1 MFLAQPQARD
11 SASQGRGKSRLEVKQ
26 YTSLWRP
33 ETSPRI
39 ETSQTPGRG
48 LVDLDPAHLV
58 LLPSIRRGELRIALN
73 TTIVVIVC

>member
-11 SASQGRGKSRLEVKQ
+11 SAAQGRGKSRLEVTE